1 MFEKILIANR
11 GEIAVRIIRAC
22 RELGVKTAAIY
33 SEADAA
39 SLHVRLADE
48 AICIGPPP
56 AAESYLH
63 VPNIIAAARNVGA
76 EAIHPGA
83 GFLAESAMFA
93 EVCREYEIAN
103 IGPTPEQ
110 LAAAGNKA
118 AAIEA
123 AREAGLPILESS
135 SEPLRD
141 LRSARDALA
150 ELGTPAMLKAAAG
163 GGGRGMRQIR
173 NFSQLMTAFP
183 QAQAEAGAAFDSDDL
198 YLERLVD
205 GARHIE
211 IQILGDGRNVRHL
224 GERDC
229 SVQRRHQKV
238 IEEAPSPSL
247 SDKMRRRIA
256 SAATKLGR
264 SLKYESAGTVE
275 FLVDRDDEF
284 FFIELNARIQVEHPV
299 SEALTG
305 IDLVQ
310 WQIRIAAGER
320 IDFKQGDIKPNGHA
334 IECRLIAEDSE
345 NDWVPS
351 AGLVSKLS
359 LPGGPG
365 VRVDSHVYAGYQVP
379 TQYDSLLAKII
390 CHGRDRDAAIAATR
404 TALAEVEVGGIFT
417 NLPYLRRVMEDADFV
432 AGRHTLDKMPG
443 QAAPEPAEA

>member
-22 RELGVKTAAIY
+22 RELGIGTAAIY
-33 SEADAA
+33 SEADAS

-48 AICIGPPP
+48 SVCIGPAA

-63 VPNIIAAARNVGA
+63 VPNIIAAARNVEA
-76 EAIHPGA
+76 QAIHPGA

-93 EVCREYEIAN
+93 EVCREYDIAN

-123 AREAGLPILESS
+123 AREAGLPILDCS

-173 NFSQLMTAFP
+173 NFAQLMTAFP
-183 QAQAEAGAAFDSDDL
+183 QAQAEAAAAFDSGDL
-198 YLERLVD
+198 YLERLVE

-211 IQILGDGRNVRHL
+211 IQILGDGDNVRHL

-238 IEEAPSPSL
+238 IEEAPAPSL
-247 SDKMRRRIA
+247 SEKMQRRIA
-256 SAATKLGR
+256 SAATKLAR

-275 FLVDRDDEF
+275 FLVDRDDNF
-284 FFIELNARIQVEHPV
+284 YFIELNARIQVEHPV

-305 IDLVQ
+305 VDLVQ

-320 IDFKQGDIKPNGHA
+320 IDFKQGDIKPTGHA

-345 NDWVPS
+345 NHWAPS

-390 CHGRDRDAAIAATR
+390 CHGRDRNAAIAATR
-404 TALAEVEVGGIFT
+404 TALAEVEVGGIAT
-417 NLPYLRRVMEDADFV
+417 NLPYLRRVMEDADFI
-432 AGRHTLDKMPG
+432 AGQHTLDKMPG
-443 QAAPEPAEA
+443 QAAAEPAEA